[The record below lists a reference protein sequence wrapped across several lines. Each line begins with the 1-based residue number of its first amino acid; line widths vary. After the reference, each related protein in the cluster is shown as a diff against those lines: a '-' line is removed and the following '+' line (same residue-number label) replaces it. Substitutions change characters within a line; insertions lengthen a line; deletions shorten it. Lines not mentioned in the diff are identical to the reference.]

1 MEEVASPLHTNDMKP
16 PWETLV
22 SVLLGTSAPWI
33 LLTPPRTFSQSPFS
47 SPSFIS
53 SWLFLLHSSHCQC
66 LNEKRTPLLVSH
78 RAVLP
83 YSLCITSWP
92 ITLRVHLSTQSL
104 IKVLGIFSCD
114 FWPSICLLW
123 RNVYLALV
131 SICWLSCLLFWYWVA
146 WAVCVYSRLI
156 PCQLPHLQIFFPIL
170 WVMLL
175 FYLWFPLPCK
185 SF

>member
-22 SVLLGTSAPWI
+22 SVLLGTSAPWT
-33 LLTPPRTFSQSPFS
+33 LLTPPCIFSQSPFS

-53 SWLFLLHSSHCQC
+53 PWLFLLHPSLCQC
-66 LNEKRTPLLVSH
+66 LNEKRTLLVSH

-83 YSLCITSWP
+83 CSLGITSWP

-131 SICWLSCLLFWYWVA
+131 SICWFELFAFLILSGMSCLCILEINPLSIASFANIFSHSVGYTFVLFM
-146 WAVCVYSRLI
+146 I
-156 PCQLPHLQIFFPIL
+156 
-170 WVMLL
+170 
-175 FYLWFPLPCK
+175 
-185 SF
+185 SFAL